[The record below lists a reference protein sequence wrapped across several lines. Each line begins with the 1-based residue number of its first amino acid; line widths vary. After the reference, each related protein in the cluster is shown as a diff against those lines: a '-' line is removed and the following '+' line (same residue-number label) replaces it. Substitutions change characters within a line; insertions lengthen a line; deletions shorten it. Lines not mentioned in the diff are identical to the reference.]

1 MRLRILAFL
10 CGIVASWSAIS
21 GGATTEPGFS
31 FSELMS
37 SLPIG
42 RLLVVVVVFGVLLK
56 VLSRWPVLE
65 RWLVGASLL
74 LLPPVATYVAGWLV
88 YTGSN
93 SPVRDTGI
101 FWTIVAV
108 LLAITWWLLKYRT
121 TILNSPH
128 GRAESAR
135 HVQPESPPPSRA
147 QAERAQAPPPPQP
160 EKKSAKPAPQTSDAI
175 FLSYR
180 RHDSADATGRIY
192 DRLVQHFGREQVF
205 KDVDSIPLGVDFRE
219 HLGNVVGRCNTLIA
233 VIGPQWATATGPNG
247 RRLDDKA
254 DFVRVEIEAAL
265 ARNIPVIPVLIGG
278 AALPAD
284 SELPP
289 SLGAITYRNGI
300 SVRPDPDFHRDMDR
314 LIAGLQQHAN
324 G

>member
-1 MRLRILAFL
+1 MRILAFL

-233 VIGPQWATATGPNG
+233 VIGPQWATAAGPNG